1 VSRGLLVGVAAHVW
15 GRERGCA
22 GGGVACVTHLR
33 GSLLFRWPTQRA
45 RSAAQGG
52 KRRAPRGEKN
62 TTPPTDPRPLAPQ
75 PTPTHTLV
83 QFTLSLYSSSVRVP
97 SALKPRSEAV
107 SQPLMVAHC
116 VCKGRAKV
124 CQRERGRRRPRAHT
138 PHLTPALLPPPVSLT
153 AQFSTPRFQSAPVP
167 FLYSEVTILKKPSS
181 CTELLCWARVCGACV
196 SA

>member
-1 VSRGLLVGVAAHVW
+1 MW
-15 GRERGCA
+15 GGERGCA
-22 GGGVACVTHLR
+22 GGGVVCVTHLR
-33 GSLLFRWPTQRA
+33 GSLLFRWPTRRA
-45 RSAAQGG
+45 RSAAHGG

-116 VCKGRAKV
+116 VCKGRAKCV
-124 CQRERGRRRPRAHT
+124 SERGGRRPRAHAA
-138 PHLTPALLPPPVSLT
+138 LTPASSLLPSLT

-181 CTELLCWARVCGACV
+181 CTELLCWARVCACV
-196 SA
+196 SP